1 MEQKTCGG
9 SKDNEKLAWWQL
21 SLIGV
26 GCIIGTGFFLGSS
39 IAIQMTGPSVVFAF
53 ILASCG
59 TYIVFEA
66 LAKMSAKD
74 PQKGSFRSYAKKAYG
89 RWAGF
94 SSGWVYWCSEML
106 IIGSQLTA
114 ISLLSK
120 FWFPQIPLW
129 MFASVFAVC
138 GLLVLF
144 IGTKA
149 FGKLETVFAVM
160 KVAAI
165 FMFIVIAVLALT
177 GVINGDP
184 KAGVPRSV
192 NGFFPNGGIG
202 FWSSLLFAFYAHGGI
217 EVMGVM
223 AINLRNKED
232 APKSGKVMLGILGI
246 IYVTALSLALLLI
259 PWTAFQ
265 PDKSPFA
272 MALLSYHLD
281 FFPHVFNAAIIIAG
295 FSTMSASLFSVTT
308 ILLTLS
314 EEGDAPAIFSKQTK
328 KKRKVPLPAVALT
341 SVGLILSIISSLL
354 LPKNVYEYVTTA
366 AGLMLL
372 YNWFFLLT
380 LYHRLIEPT
389 TGDKVKRV
397 IGMILVFAAVSGTL
411 FHQASRPGFFISLA
425 FVTVIAVVVLILRK
439 KWKKEETHHHSGQTS

>member
-1 MEQKTCGG
+1 
-9 SKDNEKLAWWQL
+9 
-21 SLIGV
+21 
-26 GCIIGTGFFLGSS
+26 
-39 IAIQMTGPSVVFAF
+39 
-53 ILASCG
+53 
-59 TYIVFEA
+59 
-66 LAKMSAKD
+66 
-74 PQKGSFRSYAKKAYG
+74 
-89 RWAGF
+89 
-94 SSGWVYWCSEML
+94 
-106 IIGSQLTA
+106 
-114 ISLLSK
+114 
-120 FWFPQIPLW
+120 
-129 MFASVFAVC
+129 
-138 GLLVLF
+138 
-144 IGTKA
+144 
-149 FGKLETVFAVM
+149 
-160 KVAAI
+160 
-165 FMFIVIAVLALT
+165 
-177 GVINGDP
+177 
-184 KAGVPRSV
+184 
-192 NGFFPNGGIG
+192 
-202 FWSSLLFAFYAHGGI
+202 
-217 EVMGVM
+217 MGVM

-232 APKSGKVMLGILGI
+232 APKSGKVMLGILGL